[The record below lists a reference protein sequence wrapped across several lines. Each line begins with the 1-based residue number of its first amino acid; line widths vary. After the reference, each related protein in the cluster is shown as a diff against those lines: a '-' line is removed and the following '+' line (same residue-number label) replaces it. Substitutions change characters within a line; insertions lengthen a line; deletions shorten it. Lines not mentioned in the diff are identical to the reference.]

1 MSPRF
6 LMTYLAHLAV
16 NGLIVVAALL
26 PVSLTLA
33 LVPALMI
40 PGAVLLIADAAA
52 LLLFLIA
59 TVLHER
65 LMCSICAAM
74 TPLPGEAA
82 AAKHDRRLR
91 RYHNPW
97 SIIWAL
103 ISMVAVPG
111 VAILLHLSFVVGQLG
126 TSMVLVFIALEVRAF
141 HVHRVLAPWCPYC
154 RRYRRWEDDGAPEP
168 SPDPAPSTE
177 LPV

>member
-16 NGLIVVAALL
+16 TGLVVVAALL
-26 PVSLTLA
+26 PVSLMLV

-40 PGAVLLIADAAA
+40 PGGVLLIADTAA
-52 LLLFLIA
+52 LLMFLIA
-59 TVLHER
+59 TVFHEK

-74 TPLPGEAA
+74 TPLLGEAA
-82 AAKHDRRLR
+82 AAKHDRGLR

-111 VAILLHLSFVVGQLG
+111 VAILLHLPFVVGQLG
-126 TSMVLVFIALEVRAF
+126 TSVTLAFIALEAQAF

-168 SPDPAPSTE
+168 SPDPAPCTE